1 MSRSTPHHW
10 PSPRK
15 VGLGSLICPAPGF
28 VAGPCFDASVFASR
42 CGPPSGSPLDQVP
55 PLSGRQRLVRP
66 SFPRPGRPETRSDM
80 TTQPTG
86 LVLRWDSH
94 PLGECCCELQL
105 PSAGVTRLRRYYEPL
120 RHPSRP
126 GLSLTGVRLSSRD
139 SPPGVSRVAS
149 DLVYG
154 HAVAITPVGSLGLV
168 ASRGVT
174 PSFPATAA
182 FPVSVAG
189 RLPHYPFRGL
199 LSVHSRYGLPARGVA
214 KRPFPS
220 KAPAAS
226 LPPPPLRLLPA
237 GATELPGGICTRWR
251 STPFHGAHRK
261 PA

>member
-1 MSRSTPHHW
+1 MGVRRLSPISRLSA
-10 PSPRK
+10 PSAR
-15 VGLGSLICPAPGF
+15 GLELGS
-28 VAGPCFDASVFASR
+28 
-42 CGPPSGSPLDQVP
+42 
-55 PLSGRQRLVRP
+55 
-66 SFPRPGRPETRSDM
+66 
-80 TTQPTG
+80 
-86 LVLRWDSH
+86 
-94 PLGECCCELQL
+94 L

-261 PA
+261 TE